1 MCLDV
6 LYIESLWINHKQ
18 GIRRVD
24 SFLEILLNVLAHS
37 ALSFSHI
44 RPCAL
49 VGSKCSLSWYIWGYF
64 QHLASRLLC
73 GTNFGELQGNSPP
86 SFLQKKKRKITGVSE
101 NSRPL

>member
-73 GTNFGELQGNSPP
+73 GTNFGELQGNPP
-86 SFLQKKKRKITGVSE
+86 HRFCKKKKRKITGVSE